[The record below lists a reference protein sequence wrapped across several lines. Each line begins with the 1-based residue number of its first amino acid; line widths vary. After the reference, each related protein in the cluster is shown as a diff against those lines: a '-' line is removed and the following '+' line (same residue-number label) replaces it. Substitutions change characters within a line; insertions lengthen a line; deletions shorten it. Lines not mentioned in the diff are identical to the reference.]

1 MDDQLIRQ
9 AHDVRAPGAEA
20 PLHAIVVGTGGF
32 RDGDFAIADG
42 DDILTAALGGYGK
55 LLIIT
60 EVDRFHNFSAAGNP
74 GKGRVLPGQQRPD
87 SEQQTEKKYSAQQH
101 DPRFGFHGTLPRL
114 LTEFTGCF
122 PDSIAKLWEKRK
134 ETAQILLDIFRAE

>member
-60 EVDRFHNFSAAGNP
+60 EVDRFHRRWKSGQGPRPAGAAAS
-74 GKGRVLPGQQRPD
+74 R
-87 SEQQTEKKYSAQQH
+87 
-101 DPRFGFHGTLPRL
+101 
-114 LTEFTGCF
+114 
-122 PDSIAKLWEKRK
+122 
-134 ETAQILLDIFRAE
+134 FRAAD